1 VQVVPVQVGVK
12 PPVRDSVP
20 HAIPTVPF
28 AWVWAVGTVWHS
40 AQAMAAERSVVFT
53 RWAWC
58 APTARVVV
66 AVSPLVP
73 AGGAAFV
80 AEPWQVE
87 QVWVT
92 TLRTPSTCVALTTVV
107 LV

>member
-1 VQVVPVQVGVK
+1 LEQFVPLQAGARPPLVV
-12 PPVRDSVP
+12 SAP
-20 HAIPTVPF
+20 HAIPTAPF
-28 AWVWAVGTVWHS
+28 AWLIAVGTVWHS
-40 AQAMAAERSVVFT
+40 AQATARLVPPDRCT
-53 RWAWC
+53 WC

-73 AGGAAFV
+73 AGGAAFA

-87 QVWVT
+87 QVCVT

>member
-1 VQVVPVQVGVK
+1 VQVVPFQVGEE
-12 PPVRDSVP
+12 PPVRARVP
-20 HAIPTVPF
+20 QATSTVPF
-28 AWVWAVGTVWHS
+28 AWSIAVGTAWHS
-40 AQAMAAERSVVFT
+40 AQATGVARSAVLA

-58 APTARVVV
+58 APTARVEV
-66 AVSPLVP
+66 AVSPRVP

-87 QVWVT
+87 QVWAT
-92 TLRTPSTCVALTTVV
+92 TSTTPFTWVAFTTVV